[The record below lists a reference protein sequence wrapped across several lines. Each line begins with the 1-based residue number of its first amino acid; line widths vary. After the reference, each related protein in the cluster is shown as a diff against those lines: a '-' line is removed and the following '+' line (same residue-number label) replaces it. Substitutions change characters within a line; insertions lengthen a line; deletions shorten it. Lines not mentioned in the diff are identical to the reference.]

1 MLDLVVGKKH
11 FARTYH
17 RRPSLFLITL
27 ASMHPSLG
35 ECNFSRIY
43 RYPFPLFPWTTA
55 WLWRAQFISPRRVRY
70 VFILFE
76 KTNASGQ
83 RERIIIFHPEERGR
97 RAAPRHEGEKER
109 EQRRDKRGG
118 GRAVKKGTRET
129 RARRSSIIADFIAL
143 FRIFRQTKG
152 LVKFVRADVYRFSL
166 PGLSYPAYHRRF
178 SERFSIAI
186 NCSTAWPVFS
196 SNQDSY

>member
-1 MLDLVVGKKH
+1 M
-11 FARTYH
+11 
-17 RRPSLFLITL
+17 
-27 ASMHPSLG
+27 
-35 ECNFSRIY
+35 
-43 RYPFPLFPWTTA
+43 
-55 WLWRAQFISPRRVRY
+55 
-70 VFILFE
+70 
-76 KTNASGQ
+76 
-83 RERIIIFHPEERGR
+83 
-97 RAAPRHEGEKER
+97 
-109 EQRRDKRGG
+109 
-118 GRAVKKGTRET
+118 KKGTRET

-186 NCSTAWPVFS
+186 NCSTAWPVFP